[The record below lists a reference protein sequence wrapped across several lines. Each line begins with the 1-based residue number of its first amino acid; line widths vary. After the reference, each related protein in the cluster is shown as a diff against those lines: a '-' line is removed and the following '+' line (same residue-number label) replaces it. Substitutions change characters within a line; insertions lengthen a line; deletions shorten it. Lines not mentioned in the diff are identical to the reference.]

1 MWSVALTAE
10 VDTDARLFS
19 VQVCLSGPAS
29 FAGGEL
35 LLELMDERG
44 YIRHFERREL
54 PPDVLGRR
62 IPLPPFEAPRTAEPD
77 DILGWPWEVAVESGG
92 VELIR
97 WRRYL
102 AAPDRLTAE
111 AEIDLP
117 GRPGILRPKVEEEGI
132 GPEAPWD
139 ARDSERMLA
148 GLADDGILG
157 AEEQSRILSERAA
170 SGRTVERILIESG
183 LLSECEVLG
192 RYAEAS
198 GCEFVD
204 LARYPIDPDAKA
216 KIPKDVARRHDA
228 IAIGFRG
235 GLLTVAM
242 SDPQRAPW
250 AVSDLYAC
258 TGSPIYIVVATRA
271 QVLAALDAASSD
283 LRPAPS
289 FTGRDVQRC
298 PGPTEVSR

>member
-10 VDTDARLFS
+10 VDGHPRLFS

-44 YIRHFERREL
+44 YIRHLERHEL
-54 PPDVLGRR
+54 PPDGLGSR
-62 IPLPPFEAPRTAEPD
+62 ISLSPFEAPRGAEPD
-77 DILGWPWEVAVESGG
+77 DVLGWPWEIAVESGG

-111 AEIDLP
+111 AEIELP
-117 GRPGILRPKVEEEGI
+117 GSSASLAPKVEEEGI
-132 GPEAPWD
+132 GPESPWD
-139 ARDSERMLA
+139 ARDSERLLT
-148 GLADDGILG
+148 GLAEEGILG
-157 AEEQSRILSERAA
+157 PEERSRILSERAA

-192 RYAEAS
+192 RWARVTGS
-198 GCEFVD
+198 EFVD
-204 LARYPIDPDAKA
+204 LASYPIDPDAKA
-216 KIPKDVARRHDA
+216 KLPEDVARRHGA
-228 IAIGFRG
+228 IGIGFRR

-242 SDPQRAPW
+242 SDPQRTPW
-250 AVSDLYAC
+250 ELSELYAC

-271 QVLAALDAASSD
+271 QVLAALDARSFD
-283 LRPAPS
+283 LRPAAS
-289 FTGRDVQRC
+289 FPGRDVQ
-298 PGPTEVSR
+298 